1 MITKGVGLM
10 SVQVSTRIDA
20 VTKQQF
26 DSICNIIGISPS
38 NALSMFIK
46 SVINYNGI
54 PFAAVAPQEKMP
66 IMSREA
72 VFGCMHGQFT
82 MADDFNAPLD
92 DFKEY
97 M

>member
-1 MITKGVGLM
+1 M
-10 SVQVSTRIDA
+10 SIQVSTRIDA

-26 DSICNIIGISPS
+26 DNVCEIIGISPS

-54 PFAAVAPQEKMP
+54 PFAAVAPPEKTS

-72 VFGCMHGQFT
+72 VFGCMRGQFT
-82 MADDFNAPLD
+82 MSEDFNAPLD